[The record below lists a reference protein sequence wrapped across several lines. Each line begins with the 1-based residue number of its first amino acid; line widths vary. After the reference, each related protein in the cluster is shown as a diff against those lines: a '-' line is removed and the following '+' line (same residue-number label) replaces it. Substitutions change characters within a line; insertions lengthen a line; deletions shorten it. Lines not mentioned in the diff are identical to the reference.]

1 MRLVVRSTAV
11 ALLTLVAAVLLAL
24 STTMTSAV
32 LAATALIMGGTGHPL
47 SVPPDT
53 PTFINDYVNGADSG
67 YIAPSGLCSGGSPG
81 CTLPAVY
88 TPEQFRFDTG
98 FTDMTF
104 DQSVAAGQANLE
116 NCIRGNSCTV
126 TSAPYTLA

>member
-1 MRLVVRSTAV
+1 
-11 ALLTLVAAVLLAL
+11 
-24 STTMTSAV
+24 
-32 LAATALIMGGTGHPL
+32 MGGTGHPL

-81 CTLPAVY
+81 CTLLAVY

-104 DQSVAAGQANLE
+104 DQSVAGFFILSK
-116 NCIRGNSCTV
+116 I
-126 TSAPYTLA
+126 APLPRRLDRSQLFDTL

>member
-1 MRLVVRSTAV
+1 MQDARVPRAEG
-11 ALLTLVAAVLLAL
+11 LLAL

-67 YIAPSGLCSGGSPG
+67 YIAPSG
-81 CTLPAVY
+81 
-88 TPEQFRFDTG
+88 
-98 FTDMTF
+98 
-104 DQSVAAGQANLE
+104 
-116 NCIRGNSCTV
+116 
-126 TSAPYTLA
+126 